1 MRKKVAEKNCVA
13 RKEPMFPSTH
23 LRGAKEGDGKEGTS
37 QREELAAVEYSW
49 STSALK
55 AQH

>member
-1 MRKKVAEKNCVA
+1 MRKKVAEKNCAA

-23 LRGAKEGDGKEGTS
+23 FRGAKEGDGKETS
-37 QREELAAVEYSW
+37 RREELAAVEYSW

-55 AQH
+55 AQY